1 MKKRKATKKHS
12 KRRRNRMK
20 ALGLKCMWETEGHQ
34 QFRGASGIDYSDRD
48 RYVTPDK
55 SKKGKGDDPK

>member
-1 MKKRKATKKHS
+1 
-12 KRRRNRMK
+12 MK

-48 RYVTPDK
+48 RYMTPDK